1 MDKPLDHF
9 LLDFL
14 KSPGAVDQVAVAG
27 SVASLHASGRL
38 SSRERVIADDILR
51 MMTKA
56 IEVKVRE
63 QLSEHLKYSSLVPH
77 DVALALARDVETVS
91 LPILAYSD
99 VLTEDDLIAI
109 VRGKSPT
116 RQAAIAG
123 RRIVTGAVSD
133 ALVRDGDRNAVL
145 TLVGNQG
152 ADIRDNS
159 FGTVVDR
166 FGRDGEMGAAL
177 VRRPKLPVSAASRLV
192 TLVSDSLKQELLSR
206 HKVSAETVQAAVKQ
220 GGEGS
225 ILSLVEPIGHI
236 DEVVDAV
243 RRFHRENK
251 LTPTLLIRALCMG
264 QLDFF
269 EIGLS
274 IRAGQP
280 IDATRRQMIDIKQFP
295 TLYRRAGLPQAL
307 LGTYLQILDLLA
319 PEIDQAALLPSDVRR
334 TTGRLTD
341 RPDFD
346 ARDLEQLLAALQSRA
361 TQVA

>member
-1 MDKPLDHF
+1 MDKPLDHY

-14 KSPGAVDQVAVAG
+14 KSPGAVDQAAVAG

-38 SSRERVIADDILR
+38 SQRERVIADDILR
-51 MMTKA
+51 LMTKA
-56 IEVKVRE
+56 IEVRVRE
-63 QLSEHLKYSSLVPH
+63 QLSEHLKYSTLVPR
-77 DVALALARDVETVS
+77 DVAVALARDVESVA
-91 LPILAYSD
+91 LPILSYSD
-99 VLTEDDLIAI
+99 VLTDDDLIAI
-109 VRGKSPT
+109 VRGKSPA

-123 RRIVTGAVSD
+123 RRLVTGAVSD

-152 ADIRDNS
+152 ADIRDNA
-159 FGTVVDR
+159 FGAVLDR
-166 FGRDGEMGAAL
+166 FGRDGDFGAAL
-177 VRRPKLPVSAASRLV
+177 VRRPKLPVAVAGRLV
-192 TLVSDSLKQELLSR
+192 SLVTDGLKQELISR
-206 HKVSAETVQAAVKQ
+206 HKISPDMAQAAVKQ

-225 ILSLVEPIGHI
+225 ILSLVEPIGSI

-251 LTPTLLIRALCMG
+251 LTPTLLIRALCLG

-280 IDATRRQMIDIKQFP
+280 IDATRRQVIDLKQFP
-295 TLYRRAGLPQAL
+295 ALYRKAGLPQGL
-307 LGTYLQILDLLA
+307 IGTYLQILELLA
-319 PEIDQAALLPSDVRR
+319 AEIDQAALLPSDVRR
-334 TTGRLTD
+334 TTARLTD

-346 ARDLEQLLAALQSRA
+346 SRDLEQLLAALHSRA
-361 TQVA
+361 AVA